1 MKWIKPKKSSPN
13 VNANPSCE
21 THDAGLSDD
30 YSDNFNAPLSE
41 QRGGTTT
48 EMVRDADAVEE
59 DRADVAEA
67 ERRLSDPNDRT
78 LRFRPSR

>member
-13 VNANPSCE
+13 VEANPPCE

-41 QRGGTTT
+41 QRGGTTA
-48 EMVRDADAVEE
+48 EMVRGAIEEDMADA
-59 DRADVAEA
+59 AEA